1 MNYGLP
7 YKGSKNRIAKK
18 IIDILPPAPVLYDV
32 FCGGCAITHAALLS
46 GKYSRV
52 VANDIN
58 SMIPHAFETALAGGF
73 RNEDRWISRGD
84 FQKLYKTDPY
94 VAICFSFGN
103 NLHQYCY
110 ARDLE
115 PYKRALHYAIF
126 WKDTGPWRELCP
138 ETADALKKT
147 VESEQDRH
155 KRRIGAGRAIVTAL
169 KAGLMN
175 GTINPA
181 VMDKPIYR
189 KIRKEKKPE
198 LRTQSAESVE
208 RLKSLE
214 TLENDERL
222 QRLES
227 LERFERLKNLE
238 CLQTDES
245 LCRLQSLESLERF
258 ERLKNLECLQT
269 DESLCRLQS
278 LERLDR
284 ITDVDVPPVLTVT
297 TGDYRALNFERGG
310 IIYCDPP
317 YKSTE
322 ERYGQ
327 DFDFNDF
334 YSWCEHQA
342 NPVFI
347 SEYTMPE
354 DRFVPVAAFT
364 VTRKM
369 DTKKSSICSEKIWRP
384 RCQLGI

>member
-18 IIDILPPAPVLYDV
+18 ILDVLPAAPVLYDV
-32 FCGGCAITHAALLS
+32 FCGGCAITHAAMLS

-58 SMIPHAFETALAGGF
+58 GMIPHAFETALKGGF
-73 RNEDRWISRGD
+73 RDEDRWISRDD
-84 FQKLYKTDPY
+84 FQRLYKTDPY

-103 NLHQYCY
+103 NLHEYCY
-110 ARDLE
+110 ARELE

-126 WKDTGPWRELCP
+126 WKDIAPWAELCP
-138 ETADALKKT
+138 ETADALKKAI
-147 VESEQDRH
+147 ESEQDRH
-155 KRRIGAGRAIVTAL
+155 KRRIKAGRAIVTAL
-169 KAGLMN
+169 KAGLTN
-175 GTINPA
+175 GSIDPA

-189 KIRKEKKPE
+189 KIRKEKTPG
-198 LRTQSAESVE
+198 LMLQSAESVE

-227 LERFERLKNLE
+227 LERFERLKSLE

-245 LCRLQSLESLERF
+245 LHRLQSLGRLER
-258 ERLKNLECLQT
+258 
-269 DESLCRLQS
+269 
-278 LERLDR
+278 
-284 ITDVDVPPVLTVT
+284 ITGMDVRPVLTIT
-297 TGDYRALNFERGG
+297 IRDYRALNFEQGG

-322 ERYGQ
+322 ERYGRK
-327 DFDFNDF
+327 FDFAGF
-334 YSWCEHQA
+334 YAWCLHQA
-342 NPVFI
+342 NPVYI

-354 DRFVPVAAFT
+354 DLFVPVAAFT

-369 DTKKSSICSEKIWRP
+369 DTKKSSICHEKIWRP
-384 RCQLGI
+384 RCQLDI

>member
-18 IIDILPPAPVLYDV
+18 ILDVLPAAPVLYDV

-58 SMIPHAFETALAGGF
+58 GMIPHAFETAITGGF
-73 RNEDRWISRGD
+73 RNEDRWISRDD
-84 FQKLYKTDPY
+84 FQRLYKTDPY
-94 VAICFSFGN
+94 VAMCFSFGN
-103 NLHQYCY
+103 NLHEYCY

-126 WKDTGPWRELCP
+126 WKDIAPWAELCP
-138 ETADALKKT
+138 ETADALKKA

-175 GTINPA
+175 GTIDPA
-181 VMDKPIYR
+181 VMNKSIYR
-189 KIRKEKKPE
+189 KIRKEKTPG
-198 LRTQSAESVE
+198 LGVQSAESVE
-208 RLKSLE
+208 RLKNLE

-222 QRLES
+222 QRLKS

-238 CLQTDES
+238 TLQTDES
-245 LCRLQSLESLERF
+245 LCRVQSLES
-258 ERLKNLECLQT
+258 QG
-269 DESLCRLQS
+269 
-278 LERLDR
+278 R
-284 ITDVDVPPVLTVT
+284 INSVDVPPVLSVT

-317 YKSTE
+317 YKNT
-322 ERYGQ
+322 GQ
-327 DFDFNDF
+327 YHTVGTFDFDAF
-334 YSWCEHQA
+334 YSWCLHQS

-369 DTKKSSICSEKIWRP
+369 NTKKSSICHEKIWRP
-384 RCQLGI
+384 RTQL

>member
-18 IIDILPPAPVLYDV
+18 ILDVLPAAPVLYDV

-58 SMIPHAFETALAGGF
+58 SMIPHAFETAITRGF
-73 RNEDRWISRGD
+73 RNEDRWISRDD
-84 FQKLYKTDPY
+84 FQRLYKTDPY

-103 NLHQYCY
+103 NLRWYCY

-126 WKDTGPWRELCP
+126 WKDIAPWAELCP
-138 ETADALKKT
+138 ETADALKKA

-175 GTINPA
+175 GTIDPA
-181 VMDKPIYR
+181 VMNKSIYR
-189 KIRKEKKPE
+189 KIRKEKTPGLGIQPAK
-198 LRTQSAESVE
+198 SVESVE
-208 RLKSLE
+208 CLKSLE

-222 QRLES
+222 QRLE
-227 LERFERLKNLE
+227 R
-238 CLQTDES
+238 
-245 LCRLQSLESLERF
+245 LESLERF
-258 ERLKNLECLQT
+258 ERLKNLETLQT

-278 LERLDR
+278 LERLER

-297 TGDYRALNFERGG
+297 TGDYRALNFEQGG

-317 YKSTE
+317 YKTTK
-322 ERYGQ
+322 ERYGR
-327 DFDFNDF
+327 DFDFDDF
-334 YSWCEHQA
+334 YAWCEHQA

-354 DRFVPVAAFT
+354 DRFVPVASFT

-369 DTKKSSICSEKIWRP
+369 DTKKSSICHEKIWRP
-384 RCQLGI
+384 RTQL

>member
-1 MNYGLP
+1 MNFGLP

-18 IIDILPPAPVLYDV
+18 ILDVLPAAPVLYDV

-46 GKYSRV
+46 GKYGRV

-58 SMIPHAFETALAGGF
+58 GMIPHAFETAITGGF
-73 RNEDRWISRGD
+73 RNEDRWISRDD
-84 FQKLYKTDPY
+84 FQRLYKTDPY

-103 NLHQYCY
+103 NLHEYCY
-110 ARDLE
+110 ARELE

-126 WKDTGPWRELCP
+126 WKDTAPWRELCP
-138 ETADALKKT
+138 ETADALKKAM
-147 VESEQDRH
+147 ESEQDRH

-169 KAGLMN
+169 KTGLMN
-175 GTINPA
+175 GSIDPA
-181 VMDKPIYR
+181 VMNKPIYK
-189 KIRKEKKPE
+189 KIR
-198 LRTQSAESVE
+198 LHNLESRKRFE
-208 RLKSLE
+208 CLNNLE
-214 TLENDERL
+214 T
-222 QRLES
+222 
-227 LERFERLKNLE
+227 
-238 CLQTDES
+238 
-245 LCRLQSLESLERF
+245 
-258 ERLKNLECLQT
+258 LQT

-278 LERLDR
+278 LER
-284 ITDVDVPPVLTVT
+284 ITDVDVPLVLTVT
-297 TGDYRALNFERGG
+297 TEDYKALTFEQGG

-322 ERYGQ
+322 ERYGR
-327 DFDFNDF
+327 DFDFDDF
-334 YSWCEHQA
+334 YAWCEHQA

-369 DTKKSSICSEKIWRP
+369 DAKKSSICHEKIWRP

>member
-18 IIDILPPAPVLYDV
+18 ILDVLPAAPVLYDV

-58 SMIPHAFETALAGGF
+58 GMIPHAFETAMKGGF

-84 FQKLYKTDPY
+84 FQNLYKTDPY

-103 NLHQYCY
+103 NLHEYCY
-110 ARDLE
+110 ARELE

-138 ETADALKKT
+138 ETADALKKA

-155 KRRIGAGRAIVTAL
+155 KRRIGAGRAIVKEL

-175 GTINPA
+175 GTIDPA

-189 KIRKEKKPE
+189 KIRKEKTLG
-198 LRTQSAESVE
+198 LRILSAERVG

-214 TLENDERL
+214 PLENDERL
-222 QRLES
+222 R
-227 LERFERLKNLE
+227 
-238 CLQTDES
+238 
-245 LCRLQSLESLERF
+245 
-258 ERLKNLECLQT
+258 LQT

-284 ITDVDVPPVLTVT
+284 INSVDVPPVLSVT

-317 YKSTE
+317 YKNT
-322 ERYGQ
+322 GQ
-327 DFDFNDF
+327 YRTVGTFDFEAF
-334 YSWCEHQA
+334 YSWCLHQS

-354 DRFVPVAAFT
+354 DLFVPVASFT
-364 VTRKM
+364 VTRKLSA
-369 DTKKSSICSEKIWRP
+369 KKSSICPEKIWRP
-384 RCQLGI
+384 RCQLDI

>member
-18 IIDILPPAPVLYDV
+18 ILDVLPAAPVLYDV

-58 SMIPHAFETALAGGF
+58 GMIPAAFEKAIRGGF
-73 RNEDRWISRGD
+73 RNEDRWISREE
-84 FQKLYKTDPY
+84 FRRLYLSDPY

-103 NLHQYCY
+103 NLHEYCY

-126 WKDTGPWRELCP
+126 WQDTGPWRELCP
-138 ETADALKKT
+138 ETADALKKA

-175 GTINPA
+175 GTIDPA
-181 VMDKPIYR
+181 VMNKPIYK
-189 KIRKEKKPE
+189 KIRPHNKLISPH
-198 LRTQSAESVE
+198 
-208 RLKSLE
+208 
-214 TLENDERL
+214 
-222 QRLES
+222 LES
-227 LERFERLKNLE
+227 CERFERMKNLE
-238 CLQTDES
+238 T
-245 LCRLQSLESLERF
+245 LQSLESL
-258 ERLKNLECLQT
+258 
-269 DESLCRLQS
+269 
-278 LERLDR
+278 DR
-284 ITDVDVPPVLTVT
+284 INAVNAPPVLTVT
-297 TGDYRALNFERGG
+297 PGDNRALNFERGG

-317 YKSTE
+317 YKNTKQ
-322 ERYGQ
+322 YHTVGTF
-327 DFDFNDF
+327 DFDAF
-334 YSWCEHQA
+334 YSWCEAQTL
-342 NPVFI
+342 PVYI

-369 DTKKSSICSEKIWRP
+369 DTKKSSICHEKIWRP
-384 RCQLGI
+384 RIQL

>member
-18 IIDILPPAPVLYDV
+18 ILDVLPAAPVLYDV

-58 SMIPHAFETALAGGF
+58 GMIPHAFETAMKGGF

-84 FQKLYKTDPY
+84 FQNLYKTDPY

-103 NLHQYCY
+103 NLHEYCY
-110 ARDLE
+110 ARELE

-138 ETADALKKT
+138 ETADALKKA

-175 GTINPA
+175 GTIDPA
-181 VMDKPIYR
+181 VMNKPIYR
-189 KIRKEKKPE
+189 KIRKEKTPG
-198 LRTQSAESVE
+198 LRIQPAESVE

-222 QRLES
+222 QRLER

-245 LCRLQSLESLERF
+245 LHRLQSLKSLE
-258 ERLKNLECLQT
+258 
-269 DESLCRLQS
+269 
-278 LERLDR
+278 R

-317 YKSTE
+317 YKNT
-322 ERYGQ
+322 GQ
-327 DFDFNDF
+327 YRTVGTFDFEAF
-334 YSWCEHQA
+334 YSWCLHQS

-354 DRFVPVAAFT
+354 DLFVPVASFT
-364 VTRKM
+364 VTRKLSA
-369 DTKKSSICSEKIWRP
+369 KKSSICPEKIWRP
-384 RCQLGI
+384 RCQLDI

>member
-7 YKGSKNRIAKK
+7 YQGSKNRIARRLVEA
-18 IIDILPPAPVLYDV
+18 LPPAPVLYDV
-32 FCGGCAITHAALLS
+32 FCGGCAVTHAALLS

-58 SMIPHAFETALAGGF
+58 GMIPHAFETAITGGF
-73 RNEDRWISRGD
+73 RNEDRWISRND
-84 FQKLYKTDPY
+84 FQKLYKTNPY

-103 NLHQYCY
+103 NLREYCY
-110 ARDLE
+110 ARELE

-138 ETADALKKT
+138 ETADALKKA
-147 VESEQDRH
+147 VESERDRH

-175 GTINPA
+175 GTIDPA

-189 KIRKEKKPE
+189 KIRKEKTSG
-198 LRTQSAESVE
+198 LRI
-208 RLKSLE
+208 
-214 TLENDERL
+214 
-222 QRLES
+222 RLES
-227 LERFERLKNLE
+227 AGRVERLERFERLKNLE
-238 CLQTDES
+238 TLQTDES
-245 LCRLQSLESLERF
+245 LCRLQNLERP
-258 ERLKNLECLQT
+258 E
-269 DESLCRLQS
+269 
-278 LERLDR
+278 R

-297 TGDYRALNFERGG
+297 TGDYRALNFEQGG

-322 ERYGQ
+322 ERYGRE
-327 DFDFNDF
+327 FDFEDF
-334 YSWCEHQA
+334 YAWCEHQA

-369 DTKKSSICSEKIWRP
+369 DTKKSSICHEKIWRP
-384 RCQLGI
+384 RCQLDI

>member
-18 IIDILPPAPVLYDV
+18 ILDVLPAAPVLYDV
-32 FCGGCAITHAALLS
+32 FCGGCAITHAAMLS

-58 SMIPHAFETALAGGF
+58 GMIPHAFETAITGGF
-73 RNEDRWISRGD
+73 RNEDRWISRDD

-103 NLHQYCY
+103 NLHEYCY
-110 ARDLE
+110 ARELE

-138 ETADALKKT
+138 ETADALKKA

-175 GTINPA
+175 GTIDPA
-181 VMDKPIYR
+181 VMDKPIYK
-189 KIRKEKKPE
+189 KIRKEKTPG
-198 LRTQSAESVE
+198 LRIQLAESVE

-214 TLENDERL
+214 PLENDERL

-227 LERFERLKNLE
+227 LERFERLKNLK
-238 CLQTDES
+238 T
-245 LCRLQSLESLERF
+245 
-258 ERLKNLECLQT
+258 LQT

-278 LERLDR
+278 LERINAR
-284 ITDVDVPPVLTVT
+284 RRSPVLSVA
-297 TGDYRALNFERGG
+297 TGDYREMEFSAPG

-317 YKSTE
+317 YKITK

-327 DFDFNDF
+327 EFDFTGF
-334 YSWCEHQA
+334 YSWCEHQV
-342 NPVFI
+342 NQVFI

-369 DTKKSSICSEKIWRP
+369 DAKKSSICHEKIWRP

>member
-18 IIDILPPAPVLYDV
+18 ILDVLPPAPVLYDV

-58 SMIPHAFETALAGGF
+58 GMIPHAFDTAITGGF

-84 FQKLYKTDPY
+84 FQRLYKTDRY

-103 NLHQYCY
+103 NLHEYCY

-138 ETADALKKT
+138 ETADALKKA

-175 GTINPA
+175 GTIDPA

-189 KIRKEKKPE
+189 KIRKKNLNTLQTAWALE
-198 LRTQSAESVE
+198 RVQSIKNLESLKSVE

-238 CLQTDES
+238 TLQTDES
-245 LCRLQSLESLERF
+245 LR
-258 ERLKNLECLQT
+258 
-269 DESLCRLQS
+269 RLQS
-278 LERLDR
+278 LERLER

-297 TGDYRALNFERGG
+297 TGDYRALEFDQPG

-317 YKSTE
+317 YKTTS
-322 ERYGQ
+322 ERYGRE
-327 DFDFNDF
+327 FDFNGF

-354 DRFVPVAAFT
+354 DLFVPVASFT
-364 VTRKM
+364 VIRKM
-369 DTKKSSICSEKIWRP
+369 DARKSSICPEKIWRP
-384 RCQLGI
+384 RCQLDI

>member
-18 IIDILPPAPVLYDV
+18 ILDVLPAAPVLYDV
-32 FCGGCAITHAALLS
+32 FAGGCAITHAALLS

-58 SMIPHAFETALAGGF
+58 GMIPAAFEKAIRGGF
-73 RNEDRWISRGD
+73 RNEDRWISREE
-84 FQKLYKTDPY
+84 FRRLYLSDPY

-103 NLHQYCY
+103 NLHEYCY
-110 ARDLE
+110 ARGLE

-126 WKDTGPWRELCP
+126 WKDIAPWAELCP
-138 ETADALKKT
+138 ETADALKKA

-175 GTINPA
+175 GTIDPA
-181 VMDKPIYR
+181 VMNKSIYR
-189 KIRKEKKPE
+189 KIRKEKTPGLK
-198 LRTQSAESVE
+198 LQSVESVE

-222 QRLES
+222 HR
-227 LERFERLKNLE
+227 
-238 CLQTDES
+238 
-245 LCRLQSLESLERF
+245 
-258 ERLKNLECLQT
+258 
-269 DESLCRLQS
+269 
-278 LERLDR
+278 LERLETLESQGR
-284 ITDVDVPPVLTVT
+284 INSVDVPPVLSVT
-297 TGDYRALNFERGG
+297 TRDYREMEFSAPG

-317 YKSTE
+317 YKNT
-322 ERYGQ
+322 GQ
-327 DFDFNDF
+327 YHTVGTFDFEAF

-364 VTRKM
+364 VTRKLSA
-369 DTKKSSICSEKIWRP
+369 KKSSICHEKIWRP
-384 RCQLGI
+384 RTQL

>member
-7 YKGSKNRIAKK
+7 YIGSKNRIAKK
-18 IIDILPPAPVLYDV
+18 ILDVLPAAPVLYDV
-32 FCGGCAITHAALLS
+32 FCGGCAITHAAMLS

-58 SMIPHAFETALAGGF
+58 GMIPHAFETAITGGF
-73 RNEDRWISRGD
+73 RNEDRWISRDD

-103 NLHQYCY
+103 NLHKYCY
-110 ARDLE
+110 ARELE
-115 PYKRALHYAIF
+115 LYKRALHYAIF

-138 ETADALKKT
+138 ETADALKT
-147 VESEQDRH
+147 AVESEQDRH

-175 GTINPA
+175 GTIDPA
-181 VMDKPIYR
+181 VMNKPIYR
-189 KIRKEKKPE
+189 KIRKEKTPG
-198 LRTQSAESVE
+198 LRIQSAESVE

-214 TLENDERL
+214 TL
-222 QRLES
+222 
-227 LERFERLKNLE
+227 
-238 CLQTDES
+238 
-245 LCRLQSLESLERF
+245 QSLESLER
-258 ERLKNLECLQT
+258 LK
-269 DESLCRLQS
+269 S
-278 LERLDR
+278 LERLER
-284 ITDVDVPPVLTVT
+284 LERKPMWMCPPILTVT

-322 ERYGQ
+322 ERYGRE
-327 DFDFNDF
+327 FDFAGF

-369 DTKKSSICSEKIWRP
+369 STKKSSSCHEKIWRP

>member
-18 IIDILPPAPVLYDV
+18 ILDVLPAAPVLYDV
-32 FCGGCAITHAALLS
+32 FAGGCAITHAALLS

-58 SMIPHAFETALAGGF
+58 GMIPAAFEKAIRGGF
-73 RNEDRWISRGD
+73 RNEDRWISRDD

-103 NLHQYCY
+103 NLHEYCY

-126 WKDTGPWRELCP
+126 WKDIAPWAELCP
-138 ETADALKKT
+138 ETADALGAAMQA
-147 VESEQDRH
+147 EDNRH
-155 KRRIGAGRAIVTAL
+155 KRRIKAGRAIVTAL

-175 GTINPA
+175 GTIDPA

-189 KIRKEKKPE
+189 KIRKEKTPG
-198 LRTQSAESVE
+198 LRIQLAERV
-208 RLKSLE
+208 
-214 TLENDERL
+214 
-222 QRLES
+222 
-227 LERFERLKNLE
+227 ERLKNLE
-238 CLQTDES
+238 TLQTDES
-245 LCRLQSLESLERF
+245 LCRMQILESLER
-258 ERLKNLECLQT
+258 
-269 DESLCRLQS
+269 
-278 LERLDR
+278 LER
-284 ITDVDVPPVLTVT
+284 INSTDVPPVLTVT

-322 ERYGQ
+322 ERYGRE
-327 DFDFNDF
+327 FDFNGF
-334 YSWCEHQA
+334 YSWCEAQTL
-342 NPVFI
+342 PVYI

-354 DRFVPVAAFT
+354 DRFVPVASFT
-364 VTRKM
+364 VIRKM
-369 DTKKSSICSEKIWRP
+369 DTKKSSICHEKIWRP
-384 RCQLGI
+384 RCQLDI

>member
-18 IIDILPPAPVLYDV
+18 ILDVLPPAPVLYDV
-32 FCGGCAITHAALLS
+32 FCGGCAVTHAAMLS

-58 SMIPHAFETALAGGF
+58 GMIPHAFETAITGGF
-73 RNEDRWISRGD
+73 RNEDRWISRDD

-103 NLHQYCY
+103 NLREYCY
-110 ARDLE
+110 ARPLE

-126 WKDTGPWRELCP
+126 WQDTGPWRDLCP
-138 ETADALKKT
+138 ETADALKKA

-175 GTINPA
+175 GTIDPA

-189 KIRKEKKPE
+189 KIRKEKTPE
-198 LRTQSAESVE
+198 LRIQSAESVE

-214 TLENDERL
+214 TLENGERL

-238 CLQTDES
+238 T
-245 LCRLQSLESLERF
+245 
-258 ERLKNLECLQT
+258 LQT

-278 LERLDR
+278 LERLER

-297 TGDYRALNFERGG
+297 TEDYKALTFEQGG

-322 ERYGQ
+322 ERYGRE
-327 DFDFNDF
+327 FDFNGF

-369 DTKKSSICSEKIWRP
+369 DAKKSSICHEKIWRP
-384 RCQLGI
+384 RCQLDI

>member
-18 IIDILPPAPVLYDV
+18 ILDVLPAAPVLYDV

-58 SMIPHAFETALAGGF
+58 GMIPHAFETAMAGGF
-73 RNEDRWISRGD
+73 RNEDRWISRDD
-84 FQKLYKTDPY
+84 FQRLYKTDPY

-110 ARDLE
+110 ARELE

-126 WKDTGPWRELCP
+126 WKDIAPWAELCP
-138 ETADALKKT
+138 ETADALKKA

-175 GTINPA
+175 GTIDPE
-181 VMDKPIYR
+181 VIDKPIYR
-189 KIRKEKKPE
+189 KIRKEKTSG
-198 LRTQSAESVE
+198 LRINPAESVE
-208 RLKSLE
+208 RLNNLK
-214 TLENDERL
+214 TLEHDERL

-227 LERFERLKNLE
+227 LERFERLKSLE
-238 CLQTDES
+238 TLQTDES
-245 LCRLQSLESLERF
+245 LHRLQILE
-258 ERLKNLECLQT
+258 
-269 DESLCRLQS
+269 
-278 LERLDR
+278 R
-284 ITDVDVPPVLTVT
+284 ITDVDVHPILTVT
-297 TGDYRALNFERGG
+297 TGDYRVLNLDRPG

-317 YKSTE
+317 YKNT
-322 ERYGQ
+322 RQYHTVGT
-327 DFDFNDF
+327 FDFEAF

-369 DTKKSSICSEKIWRP
+369 DAKKSSICHEKIWRP
-384 RCQLGI
+384 RTQL

>member
-18 IIDILPPAPVLYDV
+18 ILDVLPSAPVLYDV
-32 FCGGCAITHAALLS
+32 FAGGCAVTHAALLS

-58 SMIPHAFETALAGGF
+58 GMIPHAFETAITGGF
-73 RNEDRWISRGD
+73 RNEDRWISREE
-84 FQKLYKTDPY
+84 FRRLYLSDPY
-94 VAICFSFGN
+94 VAMCFSFGN
-103 NLHQYCY
+103 NLHEYCY

-126 WKDTGPWRELCP
+126 WKDTSPWRELCP
-138 ETADALKKT
+138 ETADALKAA
-147 VESEQDRH
+147 VESETDRH
-155 KRRIGAGRAIVTAL
+155 KRRIKAGRAIVTAL

-175 GTINPA
+175 GTIDPA
-181 VMDKPIYR
+181 VMDKSIYR
-189 KIRKEKKPE
+189 KIRKKN
-198 LRTQSAESVE
+198 LNTLQTAWALGRIQSIENIKRLNNLESLENAERLDRIN

-222 QRLES
+222 QRLKS

-245 LCRLQSLESLERF
+245 LCRVQSLES
-258 ERLKNLECLQT
+258 QG
-269 DESLCRLQS
+269 
-278 LERLDR
+278 R
-284 ITDVDVPPVLTVT
+284 INSVDVPPVLSIT
-297 TGDYRALNFERGG
+297 TRDYREMEFSAPG

-317 YKSTE
+317 YKNT
-322 ERYGQ
+322 GQ
-327 DFDFNDF
+327 YHTVGTFDFDAF
-334 YSWCEHQA
+334 YSWCLHQS

-369 DTKKSSICSEKIWRP
+369 NTKKSSICHEKIWRP
-384 RCQLGI
+384 RTQL

>member
-18 IIDILPPAPVLYDV
+18 ILDVLPPAPVLYDV

-58 SMIPHAFETALAGGF
+58 GMIPAAFEKAIRGGF
-73 RNEDRWISRGD
+73 RNEDRWISREE
-84 FQKLYKTDPY
+84 FRRLYLSDPY

-103 NLHQYCY
+103 NLREYCY
-110 ARDLE
+110 ARELE

-126 WKDTGPWRELCP
+126 WKDTAPWRELCP
-138 ETADALKKT
+138 ETADALKKA

-175 GTINPA
+175 GTIDPA
-181 VMDKPIYR
+181 VMDKPIYK
-189 KIRKEKKPE
+189 KIRKEKTPG
-198 LRTQSAESVE
+198 LGIQPAEALK
-208 RLKSLE
+208 RLKNLE

-222 QRLES
+222 QRLKS

-238 CLQTDES
+238 TLQTDES
-245 LCRLQSLESLERF
+245 LCRLQSLKSLE
-258 ERLKNLECLQT
+258 
-269 DESLCRLQS
+269 
-278 LERLDR
+278 R
-284 ITDVDVPPVLTVT
+284 ITDVDVPPVLSVT

-317 YKSTE
+317 YKNT
-322 ERYGQ
+322 GQ
-327 DFDFNDF
+327 YHTVGTFDFEAF
-334 YSWCEHQA
+334 YSWCLHQS
-342 NPVFI
+342 NPVYI

-354 DRFVPVAAFT
+354 DLFAPVASFT
-364 VTRKM
+364 VIRKM
-369 DTKKSSICSEKIWRP
+369 NTKKSSICHEKIWRP
-384 RCQLGI
+384 RTQL

>member
-7 YKGSKNRIAKK
+7 YKGSKSRIAKK
-18 IIDILPPAPVLYDV
+18 ILDVLPAAPVLYDV

-58 SMIPHAFETALAGGF
+58 GMIPHAFESAINGGF
-73 RNEDRWISRGD
+73 RNEDRWISREE
-84 FQKLYKTDPY
+84 FRRLYLSDPY

-103 NLHQYCY
+103 NLHEYCY

-138 ETADALKKT
+138 ETADALKKA

-175 GTINPA
+175 GTIDPA
-181 VMDKPIYR
+181 VMDKPIYK
-189 KIRKEKKPE
+189 KIRKKPE
-198 LRTQSAESVE
+198 LRIQSAESVE

-238 CLQTDES
+238 T
-245 LCRLQSLESLERF
+245 
-258 ERLKNLECLQT
+258 LQT

-278 LERLDR
+278 LERLER
-284 ITDVDVPPVLTVT
+284 IADVDVPSVLTVT
-297 TGDYRALNFERGG
+297 TEDYKALTFEQGG

-317 YKSTE
+317 YKSTA
-322 ERYGQ
+322 ERYGREF
-327 DFDFNDF
+327 DFDAF
-334 YSWCEHQA
+334 YSWCEAQTL
-342 NPVFI
+342 PVYI
-347 SEYTMPE
+347 SEYSMPE

-364 VTRKM
+364 VTRKLS
-369 DTKKSSICSEKIWRP
+369 DKKSSICHEKIWRP
-384 RCQLGI
+384 RCQLDI

>member
-18 IIDILPPAPVLYDV
+18 ILDVLPDAPVLYDV
-32 FCGGCAITHAALLS
+32 FCGGCAITHAAMLS

-58 SMIPHAFETALAGGF
+58 GMIPHAFETAITGGF
-73 RNEDRWISRGD
+73 RNEDRWISRND

-103 NLHQYCY
+103 NLRWYCY
-110 ARDLE
+110 ARELE

-126 WKDTGPWRELCP
+126 WKDTAPWRDLCP
-138 ETADALKKT
+138 ETADALKKAM
-147 VESEQDRH
+147 ESEQDRH

-175 GTINPA
+175 GTIDPA
-181 VMDKPIYR
+181 VMDKPIYK
-189 KIRKEKKPE
+189 KIRKEKTSG
-198 LRTQSAESVE
+198 LRI
-208 RLKSLE
+208 
-214 TLENDERL
+214 
-222 QRLES
+222 RLES
-227 LERFERLKNLE
+227 AGRVERLERFERLKNLE
-238 CLQTDES
+238 TLQTDES
-245 LCRLQSLESLERF
+245 LCRLQNLERP
-258 ERLKNLECLQT
+258 E
-269 DESLCRLQS
+269 
-278 LERLDR
+278 R

-297 TGDYRALNFERGG
+297 TGDYRALNFEQGG

-322 ERYGQ
+322 ERYGRE
-327 DFDFNDF
+327 FDFEDF
-334 YSWCEHQA
+334 YAWCEHQA

-369 DTKKSSICSEKIWRP
+369 DTKKSSICHEKIWRP
-384 RCQLGI
+384 RTQL

>member
-7 YKGSKNRIAKK
+7 YKGSKNGIAKK
-18 IIDILPPAPVLYDV
+18 ILDVLPAAPVLYDV
-32 FCGGCAITHAALLS
+32 FCGGCAITHAAMLS

-58 SMIPHAFETALAGGF
+58 GMIPHAFETAMKGGF

-84 FQKLYKTDPY
+84 FQNLYKTDPY

-103 NLHQYCY
+103 NLHEYCY
-110 ARDLE
+110 ARELE
-115 PYKRALHYAIF
+115 AYKRALHYAIF
-126 WKDTGPWRELCP
+126 WKDIAPWAELCP
-138 ETADALKKT
+138 ETADALKAA
-147 VESEQDRH
+147 VESETDRH
-155 KRRIGAGRAIVTAL
+155 KRRIKAGRAIVKEL

-175 GTINPA
+175 GTIDPA

-189 KIRKEKKPE
+189 KIRKEKTPG
-198 LRTQSAESVE
+198 LRIKSAESVE

-214 TLENDERL
+214 TL
-222 QRLES
+222 
-227 LERFERLKNLE
+227 
-238 CLQTDES
+238 QTDKS

-258 ERLKNLECLQT
+258 ERLKNLETLQP

-284 ITDVDVPPVLTVT
+284 INSVDVPPVLSVT
-297 TGDYRALNFERGG
+297 TGNYKALTFEQGG

-317 YKSTE
+317 YKTTS
-322 ERYGQ
+322 ERYGR
-327 DFDFNDF
+327 DFDFAGF
-334 YSWCEHQA
+334 YAWCEHQA

-354 DRFVPVAAFT
+354 DLFVPVASFT

-369 DTKKSSICSEKIWRP
+369 DTKKSSICPEKIWRP
-384 RCQLGI
+384 RCQLDI

>member
-1 MNYGLP
+1 MNFGLP

-18 IIDILPPAPVLYDV
+18 ILDVLPAAPVLYDV
-32 FCGGCAITHAALLS
+32 FCGGCAVTHAAMLS
-46 GKYSRV
+46 GKYSKV

-58 SMIPHAFETALAGGF
+58 GMIPHAFETALAGGF
-73 RNEDRWISRGD
+73 RDEDRWISRND

-103 NLHQYCY
+103 NLHSYCY
-110 ARDLE
+110 ARELE

-138 ETADALKKT
+138 ETADALKKA

-181 VMDKPIYR
+181 VMDKPIYK
-189 KIRKEKKPE
+189 KIRGKYPRVF
-198 LRTQSAESVE
+198 LQSGWLAE
-208 RLKSLE
+208 RMQSLE
-214 TLENDERL
+214 TLENDERF

-227 LERFERLKNLE
+227 LE
-238 CLQTDES
+238 
-245 LCRLQSLESLERF
+245 
-258 ERLKNLECLQT
+258 
-269 DESLCRLQS
+269 
-278 LERLDR
+278 R

-297 TGDYRALNFERGG
+297 TGDYREMEFSAPG

-322 ERYGQ
+322 ERYGRE
-327 DFDFNDF
+327 FDFAGF
-334 YSWCEHQA
+334 YAWCEHQA
-342 NPVFI
+342 NPVYI

-354 DRFVPVAAFT
+354 DRFVPVASFT
-364 VTRKM
+364 VIRKM
-369 DTKKSSICSEKIWRP
+369 DTKKSSICPEKIWRP

>member
-1 MNYGLP
+1 MNFGLP

-18 IIDILPPAPVLYDV
+18 ILDVLPAAPVLYDV
-32 FCGGCAITHAALLS
+32 FCGGCAITHAAMLS

-58 SMIPHAFETALAGGF
+58 GMIPHAFETAMKGGF
-73 RNEDRWISRGD
+73 RDEDRWISRDD
-84 FQKLYKTDPY
+84 FQRLYKTDPY
-94 VAICFSFGN
+94 VAMCFSFGN
-103 NLHQYCY
+103 DLHQYCY
-110 ARDLE
+110 ARELE

-126 WKDTGPWRELCP
+126 WKDIAPWAELCP
-138 ETADALKKT
+138 ETADALKKA

-155 KRRIGAGRAIVTAL
+155 KRRIGAGHAIVTAL

-175 GTINPA
+175 GTIDPA
-181 VMDKPIYR
+181 VMNKPIYK
-189 KIRKEKKPE
+189 KIRGKYPRVY
-198 LRTQSAESVE
+198 LQSGWLAE
-208 RLKSLE
+208 RMQSLE

-238 CLQTDES
+238 T
-245 LCRLQSLESLERF
+245 
-258 ERLKNLECLQT
+258 LQT

-278 LERLDR
+278 LER
-284 ITDVDVPPVLTVT
+284 ITDVDVPPALTVT

-322 ERYGQ
+322 ERYGRE
-327 DFDFNDF
+327 FDFAGF

-354 DRFVPVAAFT
+354 DLFVPVAAFT

-369 DTKKSSICSEKIWRP
+369 DAQKSSICHEKIWRP

>member
-18 IIDILPPAPVLYDV
+18 ILDILPAAPVLYDV

-58 SMIPHAFETALAGGF
+58 GMIPHAFEKAIRGGF
-73 RNEDRWISRGD
+73 RNEDRWISRDD
-84 FQKLYKTDPY
+84 FQRLYKTDPY

-103 NLHQYCY
+103 NLHEYCY

-126 WKDTGPWRELCP
+126 WKDTAPWRELCS
-138 ETADALKKT
+138 ETADALKAA
-147 VESEQDRH
+147 VESETDRH
-155 KRRIGAGRAIVTAL
+155 KRRIKAGRAIVTAL
-169 KAGLMN
+169 KTGLMN
-175 GTINPA
+175 GTIDPA
-181 VMDKPIYR
+181 VMNKSIYR
-189 KIRKEKKPE
+189 KIRKEKTSGLRIKP
-198 LRTQSAESVE
+198 AESVE

-222 QRLES
+222 QRLE
-227 LERFERLKNLE
+227 R
-238 CLQTDES
+238 
-245 LCRLQSLESLERF
+245 LESLERF
-258 ERLKNLECLQT
+258 ERLKNLETLQT
-269 DESLCRLQS
+269 DESLCRLQT
-278 LERLDR
+278 LERLKR

-297 TGDYRALNFERGG
+297 TGDYRALNFEQGG

-322 ERYGQ
+322 ERYGRE
-327 DFDFNDF
+327 FDFNGF

-354 DRFVPVAAFT
+354 DRFAPVASFT

-369 DTKKSSICSEKIWRP
+369 DTKKSSICHEKIWRP
-384 RCQLGI
+384 RCQLDI

>member
-7 YKGSKNRIAKK
+7 YIGSKNRIAKK
-18 IIDILPPAPVLYDV
+18 ILDVLPAAPVLYDV
-32 FCGGCAITHAALLS
+32 FCGGCAITHAAMLS

-58 SMIPHAFETALAGGF
+58 GMIPHAFETAMKGGF
-73 RNEDRWISRGD
+73 RNEDRWISRDD
-84 FQKLYKTDPY
+84 FQRLYKTDPY

-103 NLHQYCY
+103 NLRAYCY
-110 ARDLE
+110 ARELE

-126 WKDTGPWRELCP
+126 WKDIAPWRELCP
-138 ETADALKKT
+138 ETADALKKA

-175 GTINPA
+175 GTIDPA

-189 KIRKEKKPE
+189 KIRKEKTPG
-198 LRTQSAESVE
+198 LRIKSAESVE

-214 TLENDERL
+214 TL
-222 QRLES
+222 QP
-227 LERFERLKNLE
+227 
-238 CLQTDES
+238 
-245 LCRLQSLESLERF
+245 
-258 ERLKNLECLQT
+258 

-284 ITDVDVPPVLTVT
+284 INSVDVPPVLSVT

-317 YKSTE
+317 YKNT
-322 ERYGQ
+322 GQ
-327 DFDFNDF
+327 YRTVGTFDFEAF
-334 YSWCEHQA
+334 YSWCLHQS

-354 DRFVPVAAFT
+354 DLFVPVASFT
-364 VTRKM
+364 VTRKLSA
-369 DTKKSSICSEKIWRP
+369 KKSSICPEKIWRP
-384 RCQLGI
+384 RCQLDI

>member
-18 IIDILPPAPVLYDV
+18 ILDVLPAAPVLYDV

-58 SMIPHAFETALAGGF
+58 GIIPHAFETAITGGF
-73 RNEDRWISRGD
+73 RNEDRWISRDD

-103 NLHQYCY
+103 NLHEYCY
-110 ARDLE
+110 ARELE

-126 WKDTGPWRELCP
+126 WKDIAPWAELCP
-138 ETADALKKT
+138 ETADALKKA

-175 GTINPA
+175 GTIDPA

-189 KIRKEKKPE
+189 KIRKEKTPG
-198 LRTQSAESVE
+198 LRPQSVESVE

-222 QRLES
+222 RRLES
-227 LERFERLKNLE
+227 LERFERLKSLE
-238 CLQTDES
+238 TLQTDES
-245 LCRLQSLESLERF
+245 LCRLQSL
-258 ERLKNLECLQT
+258 
-269 DESLCRLQS
+269 QS
-278 LERLDR
+278 LER

-297 TGDYRALNFERGG
+297 TGDYRALNFEQGG

-317 YKSTE
+317 YKSTA
-322 ERYGQ
+322 ERYGRE
-327 DFDFNDF
+327 FDFNGF

-364 VTRKM
+364 VIRKM
-369 DTKKSSICSEKIWRP
+369 DTRKSSICPEKIWRP
-384 RCQLGI
+384 RCQLDI

>member
-18 IIDILPPAPVLYDV
+18 ILDVLPAAPVLYDV
-32 FCGGCAITHAALLS
+32 FCGGCAVTHAAMLS

-58 SMIPHAFETALAGGF
+58 GMIPHAFETALAGGF
-73 RNEDRWISRGD
+73 RNEDRWISRDD
-84 FQKLYKTDPY
+84 FQRLYKTDPY
-94 VAICFSFGN
+94 VAMCFSFGN
-103 NLHQYCY
+103 DLKTYCY
-110 ARDLE
+110 ARELE

-126 WKDTGPWRELCP
+126 WQDTGPWRELCP
-138 ETADALKKT
+138 ETADALKRAM
-147 VESEQDRH
+147 ESEQDRH

-175 GTINPA
+175 GSIDPA
-181 VMDKPIYR
+181 VMDKPIYK
-189 KIRKEKKPE
+189 KIRKEKTPG
-198 LRTQSAESVE
+198 LSLHLQSAISLEC
-208 RLKSLE
+208 RLQSLE
-214 TLENDERL
+214 TLENDKRL

-238 CLQTDES
+238 PLQTDES
-245 LCRLQSLESLERF
+245 LCRLQSLE
-258 ERLKNLECLQT
+258 
-269 DESLCRLQS
+269 
-278 LERLDR
+278 R

-322 ERYGQ
+322 ERYGR
-327 DFDFNDF
+327 DFDFAGF
-334 YSWCEHQA
+334 YAWCEHQA

-369 DTKKSSICSEKIWRP
+369 DAKKSSICPEKIWRP
-384 RCQLGI
+384 RTQL

>member
-18 IIDILPPAPVLYDV
+18 ILDFLPAAPVLYDV

-58 SMIPHAFETALAGGF
+58 SMIPHAFETAIIGGF
-73 RNEDRWISRGD
+73 RDEDRWISRDD

-103 NLHQYCY
+103 NLHEYCY
-110 ARDLE
+110 SRELE

-126 WKDTGPWRELCP
+126 WKDIAPWAGLCP
-138 ETADALKKT
+138 ETADALKT
-147 VESEQDRH
+147 AVESEQDRH
-155 KRRIGAGRAIVTAL
+155 KRRIAAGRAIVTAV

-175 GTINPA
+175 GSIDPA

-189 KIRKEKKPE
+189 KIRKEKTPR
-198 LRTQSAESVE
+198 LRIQSDERVE

-214 TLENDERL
+214 TL
-222 QRLES
+222 
-227 LERFERLKNLE
+227 
-238 CLQTDES
+238 QTDES
-245 LCRLQSLESLERF
+245 LCRVQSLESL
-258 ERLKNLECLQT
+258 
-269 DESLCRLQS
+269 
-278 LERLDR
+278 DR
-284 ITDVDVPPVLTVT
+284 INAKNVPPVLTVT
-297 TGDYRALNFERGG
+297 TGDYKALNFERGG

-322 ERYGQ
+322 ERYGRE
-327 DFDFNDF
+327 FDFNDF

-342 NPVFI
+342 QANSVFI

-364 VTRKM
+364 VNRKM
-369 DTKKSSICSEKIWRP
+369 NAKKSSICPEKIWRP